1 MPPSQPAKATKAY
14 QNAIKLNALN
24 ISALTSL
31 GMLAQEAGE
40 ITLAIDRYHQALAI
54 HSNDPIATFLL
65 EKALKEQVDLG
76 ACRFDGLPGSLM
88 DPELDPFGF
97 TDERIGLVG
106 VMGQNRLLQ
115 LPPFPD
121 YGALEAEREKRESKG
136 GDELEEQEGE
146 EESLVTVDETGIA
159 SLDGEVDLDA
169 DVEEEGDGVSEDDE
183 EEGGEGGDEEGE
195 NTAMS
200 VSMSMSMERDESG
213 SEGGVGDEDEDERMS
228 ITMDLE

>member
-1 MPPSQPAKATKAY
+1 
-14 QNAIKLNALN
+14 
-24 ISALTSL
+24 
-31 GMLAQEAGE
+31 MLAQEAGE

-97 TDERIGLVG
+97 MDERVG
-106 VMGQNRLLQ
+106 VVGAMGQNRLLQ

-121 YGALEAEREKRESKG
+121 FGAMEAEREKREREEDEEVR
-136 GDELEEQEGE
+136 GDE
-146 EESLVTVDETGIA
+146 SLTTVDETGIA
-159 SLDGEVDLDA
+159 SLEGEVDLDA
-169 DVEEEGDGVSEDDE
+169 DIEEEGEEDDE
-183 EEGGEGGDEEGE
+183 EEGGEGEEEDEGE

-200 VSMSMSMERDESG
+200 V
-213 SEGGVGDEDEDERMS
+213 
-228 ITMDLE
+228 TMDLE

>member
-1 MPPSQPAKATKAY
+1 
-14 QNAIKLNALN
+14 
-24 ISALTSL
+24 
-31 GMLAQEAGE
+31 MLAQEAGE

-54 HSNDPIATFLL
+54 HSTDPIATFLL

-76 ACRFDGLPGSLM
+76 ACKFDGLPGSLM

-97 TDERIGLVG
+97 TDERVG
-106 VMGQNRLLQ
+106 SVGAMGQNRLLL

-121 YGALEAEREKRESKG
+121 FGALEAEREKRER
-136 GDELEEQEGE
+136 EGE
-146 EESLVTVDETGIA
+146 EVDVEVEADESLTTLDETGVA
-159 SLDGEVDLDA
+159 SLEGEVDLDA
-169 DVEEEGDGVSEDDE
+169 DVEEEGEEASDDDEDD
-183 EEGGEGGDEEGE
+183 GGEFDGGE

-213 SEGGVGDEDEDERMS
+213 SGGAGDDVDDEDERMS